1 MGIGSIYNL
10 IMLKLLIFFTLTI
23 MSSWAFADLCPSG
36 QYLVSAYSR
45 GSYNRQDGTF
55 VKATNV
61 EAHCRTYNF
70 SSPLKLKFEDQ
81 IPQGWP
87 YQLDLFK
94 KWTTIEK
101 RDVKKAL
108 DSLPKRLRD
117 LGEIKIYRAVK
128 SSFPNNHASSGP
140 DDSIIVLYDSA
151 KKFGYKQAL
160 THEMSHILFS
170 KLSADEKEMYYSFSD
185 WKQNRGSFYTK
196 RNDFSESDGS
206 LFPEEDFANNVEHVT
221 IKNGSNVNR
230 KISDYLK
237 SLLGLKN
244 EK

>member
-1 MGIGSIYNL
+1 M
-10 IMLKLLIFFTLTI
+10 
-23 MSSWAFADLCPSG
+23 MSSWALADQCPSG
-36 QYLVSAYSR
+36 QYFVSAYSR
-45 GSYNRQDGTF
+45 DSYYRQDGTF

-61 EAHCRTYNF
+61 DAHCRTYNF

-81 IPQGWP
+81 MPQGWP

-140 DDSIIVLYDSA
+140 DDSVIVLYDSA

-160 THEMSHILFS
+160 AHEMSHVLFS
-170 KLSADEKEMYYSFSD
+170 KLSADEKEEYYSFSD

-206 LFPEEDFANNVEHVT
+206 LFPEEDFANNVEHVV
-221 IKNGSNVNR
+221 IKNGSSVNK

>member
-1 MGIGSIYNL
+1 M
-10 IMLKLLIFFTLTI
+10 MK
-23 MSSWAFADLCPSG
+23 SSWAFANQCAAG
-36 QYLVSAYSR
+36 QYFVAAHSR
-45 GSYNRQDGTF
+45 DSYYRQDGTF

-61 EAHCRTYNF
+61 DAHCRAYTF

-81 IPQGWP
+81 MPQGWP

-94 KWTTIEK
+94 KWTAAEK
-101 RDVKKAL
+101 RDIQKAL
-108 DSLPKRLRD
+108 DSLPKLLRE
-117 LGEIKIYRAVK
+117 LGEIKIYRALK

-160 THEMSHILFS
+160 AHEMAHILFS
-170 KLSADEKEMYYSFSD
+170 KLSADEKEEYYSFSD
-185 WKQNRGSFYTK
+185 WKQNRGNFYTK

-206 LFPEEDFANNVEHVT
+206 LFPEEDFANNVEHVV
-221 IKNGSNVNR
+221 IKNGLKVNR
-230 KISDYLK
+230 KIYTYLK